1 MVKIVSRRVL
11 DPEPVYD
18 IGLAQDHNFLL
29 ANGLIASNC
38 FNKSHSTAYGFVTFQ
53 TAYLKANFPSEYM
66 AALLSSIGGDH
77 DKLQR
82 YISYCLSIGIE
93 VSPPD
98 VNRSGMDF
106 TPLDK
111 QIVFGLGAV
120 KNIGDAAILNV
131 IEARNQDGS
140 FQSLAD
146 FCERVDL
153 HTVNRRGIEAL
164 IYAGA
169 FDSIQ
174 PNRKQ
179 LIDDLDPLLVWASDR
194 AKAKAIGQSSLFDLL
209 GSDAGGAGSGFV
221 DAPQAPPTEDFSAQE
236 KLKLEKELL
245 GFYVSDHPLKRV
257 QSRSRLLA
265 SIPLSHLSE
274 CSADTYLTLIALVNG
289 IKTVV
294 TKKGDRMAILQL
306 EDLSG
311 SCEGVV
317 FPKTYERI
325 GSQLEV
331 DQRLLIWAKVDH
343 RDDQTQLIIQDMQPI
358 EQVSV
363 LQLELTPQQAGD
375 IQACY
380 RLQGILREHKGE
392 DEFGARVP
400 VLASVQQGSVV
411 RVVRL
416 GPQFRIQDAAAA
428 AAALQSAGFLAH
440 PEALVKPEGSG
451 HGLK

>member
-1 MVKIVSRRVL
+1 MPKILSRRFL
-11 DPEPVYD
+11 DPEPVFD

-29 ANGLIASNC
+29 ANGTIASNC

-53 TAYLKANFPSEYM
+53 TAYLKANFPAEYM

-77 DKLQR
+77 EKLQR
-82 YISYCLSIGIE
+82 YIAYCLSIGLD

-98 VNRSGMDF
+98 VNRSEMDF
-106 TPLDK
+106 TPVDK
-111 QIVFGLGAV
+111 QIIFGLGAV
-120 KNIGDAAILNV
+120 KNIGDAAILNI
-131 IEARNQDGS
+131 IEARKKDGS
-140 FQSLAD
+140 FKSLPE

-169 FDSIQ
+169 FDPID

-179 LIDDLDPLLVWASDR
+179 LSDDLDPVLSWASNR
-194 AKAKAIGQSSLFDLL
+194 AKAEAIGQSSLFDLL
-209 GSDAGGAGSGFV
+209 GSSTGSGFV
-221 DAPQAPPTEDFSAQE
+221 DAPRAPKTEDFSPQE

-265 SIPLSHLSE
+265 SCGLSHIGTM
-274 CSADTYLTLIALVNG
+274 SADTHLSLIVLING
-289 IKTVV
+289 IKTVN

-317 FPKTYERI
+317 FPKTYEKI
-325 GSQLEV
+325 GSRLAV

-343 RDDQTQLIIQDMQPI
+343 RDDQTQLIVQDTQ
-358 EQVSV
+358 ELETVTV
-363 LQLELTPQQAGD
+363 LHLEITPSQADD

-380 RLQGILREHKGE
+380 RLQKILQDQKG
-392 DEFGARVP
+392 DDDHQARIP
-400 VLASVQQGSVV
+400 VIASVKQGPLVKM
-411 RVVRL
+411 VRL
-416 GPQFRIQDAAAA
+416 GSQFRVRDGAIAAAT
-428 AAALQSAGFLAH
+428 LTEAGFVAKAE
-440 PEALVKPEGSG
+440 PLVISE
-451 HGLK
+451 LQRT

>member
-1 MVKIVSRRVL
+1 MVKILSRRVV
-11 DPEPVYD
+11 DPEPVFD
-18 IGLAQDHNFLL
+18 IGVEQDHNFLL
-29 ANGLIASNC
+29 ADGTIASNC

-66 AALLSSIGGDH
+66 AALLSSTGGDH
-77 DKLQR
+77 EKLQR

-93 VSPPD
+93 VLPPD
-98 VNRSGMDF
+98 VNRSGNDF
-106 TPLDK
+106 TPLEK

-120 KNIGDAAILNV
+120 KNIGDAAINAV
-131 IEARNQDGS
+131 IEVRNQGGS

-179 LIDDLDPLLVWASDR
+179 LIDDLDPMLSWASDR
-194 AKAKAIGQSSLFDLL
+194 AKSKAIGQSSLFDLL
-209 GSDAGGAGSGFV
+209 GSSGEDGGSSFV
-221 DAPQAPPTEDFSAQE
+221 DAPHAPKTEDFSPQE

-265 SIPLSHLSE
+265 SVPLSHISE
-274 CSADTYLTLIALVNG
+274 CSADTHLSIIALVNG
-289 IKTVV
+289 IKNVV

-311 SCEGVV
+311 SCEAVV
-317 FPKTYERI
+317 FPKTHERI

-343 RDDQTQLIIQDMQPI
+343 RDDQTQLIVQDIQPI
-358 EQVSV
+358 EAVTV
-363 LQLELTPQQAGD
+363 LQLELSLQQAGD
-375 IQACY
+375 IQTCY
-380 RLQGILREHKGE
+380 QMQGILREHKGE

-400 VLASVQQGSVV
+400 VLASVQQGSLL
-411 RVVRL
+411 RIVRL
-416 GPQFRIQDAAAA
+416 GSQFRVKDAAVAA
-428 AAALQSAGFLAH
+428 TALMAAGFVARSE
-440 PEALVKPEGSG
+440 PLVS
-451 HGLK
+451 